1 MPAVQ
6 CSPRTGT
13 TEALSER
20 SLRTRIRKEL
30 RHVDKTQRGELG
42 RVRDEDFEIV
52 EAIQKR
58 AYELYEQRNK
68 EDGHDVEDWFQAEK
82 EVRAKKHRA
91 AAA

>member
-1 MPAVQ
+1 M
-6 CSPRTGT
+6 STKHKG
-13 TEALSER
+13 
-20 SLRTRIRKEL
+20 
-30 RHVDKTQRGELG
+30 GELG

-68 EDGHDVEDWFQAEK
+68 EDGHDVEDWFQAEE